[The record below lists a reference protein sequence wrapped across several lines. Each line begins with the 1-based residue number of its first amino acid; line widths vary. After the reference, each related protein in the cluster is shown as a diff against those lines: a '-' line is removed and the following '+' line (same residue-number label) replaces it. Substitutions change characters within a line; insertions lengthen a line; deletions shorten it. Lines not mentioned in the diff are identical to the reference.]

1 MATAVEPLVEKQSE
15 EIGTLTTLT
24 GAGDSKITWNRS
36 NAAEVEA
43 ARAHF
48 RTLRAK
54 NHLAFRMTSS
64 GGRGTQIEEFDE
76 RAEEIL
82 MVPPSVGG

>member
-1 MATAVEPLVEKQSE
+1 MVEKQSE
-15 EIGTLTTLT
+15 EIGTLTVMT
-24 GAGDSKITWNRS
+24 GTHGDTKITWNR
-36 NAAEVEA
+36 NNTAEVEA

-54 NHLAFRMTSS
+54 NHLAFRMTRS
-64 GGRGTQIEEFDE
+64 GDRGTQIEDFDE